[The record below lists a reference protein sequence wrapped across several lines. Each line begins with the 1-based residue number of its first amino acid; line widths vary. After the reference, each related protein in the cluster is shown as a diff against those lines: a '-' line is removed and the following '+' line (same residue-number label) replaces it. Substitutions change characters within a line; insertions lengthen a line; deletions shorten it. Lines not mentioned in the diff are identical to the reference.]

1 MCMIVCV
8 YVYVY
13 MGAGVCVPVHR
24 DTLKRKHAIILV
36 HATKARRL
44 GDSVLFVL
52 FEFQLNSSE
61 LNGLSESPH
70 LGPSLEMSTVFLL
83 FPPPSLGMLP
93 SFIFILDRKC
103 GGQGGWPARS

>member
-1 MCMIVCV
+1 MIVCV

-44 GDSVLFVL
+44 GDSVWLIL
-52 FEFQLNSSE
+52 FEFQLYS
-61 LNGLSESPH
+61 
-70 LGPSLEMSTVFLL
+70 
-83 FPPPSLGMLP
+83 
-93 SFIFILDRKC
+93 
-103 GGQGGWPARS
+103 